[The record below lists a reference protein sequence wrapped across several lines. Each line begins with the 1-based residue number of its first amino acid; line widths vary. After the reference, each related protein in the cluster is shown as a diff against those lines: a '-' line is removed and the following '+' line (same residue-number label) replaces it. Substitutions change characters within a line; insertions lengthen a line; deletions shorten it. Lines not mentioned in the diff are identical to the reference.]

1 MTDIAIKPFSH
12 GQTGRFLVEV
22 PGSKSI
28 TNRAL
33 LLAALADGKSTLT
46 GVLFS
51 DDSRHFLSCLISLG
65 FRVEI
70 NEPEQTVVV
79 YGEGGNI
86 PNKNATIDV
95 GSAGTAARFLTAFL
109 GISKGTYRINAS
121 EQMKKRPMGELF
133 DSLSSLHSTI
143 RFEEREGFLPVTIC
157 NTSALFS
164 TKTVVNIDKSSQF
177 LSALLISACLFQT
190 DFTVEINGT
199 HGMAYIDM
207 TIAMM
212 EQFGV
217 QVIRQNENTFLI
229 PAGQHYQARDYQ
241 IEPDVSAACYFYA
254 MAPLLGISITVKNC
268 RIRQLQIRSA
278 AIADPQSRPSYGSL
292 QGDIRFLHLLE
303 QMGCTLSDTPDGICI
318 TGNEQ
323 RRFSGIDADLS
334 TYSDQTMTLA
344 AIAPFADSPT
354 TITGIGH
361 IRYQECDRLHAVLTE
376 LSRLGIPCEELP
388 DGIRITPGIPKAAE
402 IETYQDHRMAMAFS
416 LVGLRTDGIVI
427 KNAECCAKT
436 FEHFFEVLESL
447 Y

>member
-1 MTDIAIKPFSH
+1 MTDIAIRPFCRKQKNS
-12 GQTGRFLVEV
+12 FLAEV

-51 DDSRHFLSCLISLG
+51 DDSRHFLSCLVSLG

-86 PNKNATIDV
+86 PNKNAVIDV

-109 GISKGTYRINAS
+109 GISKGTYRINSS

-133 DSLSSLHSTI
+133 DSLSSLHSNI

-157 NTSALFS
+157 NASAPHAS
-164 TKTVVNIDKSSQF
+164 KAVVNIDKSSQF

-190 DFTVEINGT
+190 DFTIEINGT

-217 QVIRQNENTFLI
+217 QVIRQTETTFLI
-229 PAGQHYQARDYQ
+229 PAGQHYQAKDYK
-241 IEPDVSAACYFYA
+241 IEPDASAACYFYA
-254 MAPLLGISITVKNC
+254 MAPLLGISMTVKNC
-268 RIRQLQIRSA
+268 REH
-278 AIADPQSRPSYGSL
+278 SL

-303 QMGCTLSDTPDGICI
+303 QMGCTLLDTPDGICV

-323 RRFSGIDADLS
+323 SRFSGIHADLS
-334 TYSDQTMTLA
+334 SCSDQTMTLA

-376 LSRLGIPCEELP
+376 LTRLGISCEELP
-388 DGIRITPGIPKAAE
+388 DGIRITPGAPKAAE
-402 IETYQDHRMAMAFS
+402 VETYQDHRMAMAFS
-416 LVGLRTDGIVI
+416 LIGLRTEGIVI

-436 FEHFFEVLESL
+436 FERFFEVLESL